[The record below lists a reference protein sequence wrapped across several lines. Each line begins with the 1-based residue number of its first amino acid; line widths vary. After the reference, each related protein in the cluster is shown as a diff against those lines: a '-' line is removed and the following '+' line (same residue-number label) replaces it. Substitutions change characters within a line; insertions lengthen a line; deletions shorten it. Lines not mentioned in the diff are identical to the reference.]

1 MKCPAAKPRFR
12 EKVGRNTL
20 RQQLRHNAPRILS
33 MAKKR
38 KAGSRAHGEPT
49 KQKDA
54 DSRLAIS
61 TWEDVAD
68 SEDEF
73 HINRDKVLLDD
84 GPSAKRLRKW
94 QEEGQFLS
102 DQQAQGMLLTGCD
115 VDKFLQ
121 HSDEEILDDGID
133 DDDDESD
140 LDDAE
145 EGAESDDASTTQR
158 EADAE
163 DEDAD
168 AGGWGASKK
177 DYYNADAIETEQDAL
192 DEEAEA
198 RRIQKKQLQA
208 MTEADFGFDEDE
220 WLAQDGEKQV
230 TAGAV
235 VTEVLP
241 QLQITDGMPEE
252 ERLKIMRTRYPEF
265 EHISREYIR
274 LQPLHDELAAAANAA
289 ERLLKAEAAKPA
301 RANGKIVSTP
311 MAVTKYRAC
320 AAYLAAMAMYFAV
333 LASTAKDDGT
343 PVIALDPAKLHE
355 HPVMESLLKC
365 QKMWTRIESLPV
377 ADPMV
382 ETANGD
388 DLSVIEEGGPVADAE
403 LNIAVADQISA
414 KQKKNKAQRA
424 SEIAQ
429 TEAAA
434 RRAAKLAKAEQDLAS
449 LDSLTDRAALK
460 KAARK
465 KKIPESKLN
474 LLNAEDSDFGEET
487 SLTAHELAEKTKKKK
502 SLRFYTSQ
510 IAQKANKRDAAGKD
524 AGGDADIPHR
534 ERLKDRQARLQA
546 EAEKR
551 GQNKD
556 AGPGVALGEDD
567 GASSA
572 DEAPNARNDDL
583 EDEEGYYDMVA
594 ARSNAKKQT
603 KLDRTAAYA
612 LAAQQGAQVIEEE
625 VIGDDGRRMISYQI
639 SKNKGLTPHR
649 KKSVRNPRVKK
660 KEKYKEKQKKLKS
673 MKPVFDRSAA
683 AKGSANYGGELTGIK
698 KGLVRSRKL

>member
-1 MKCPAAKPRFR
+1 
-12 EKVGRNTL
+12 
-20 RQQLRHNAPRILS
+20 

-38 KAGSRAHGEPT
+38 KAGGRAYGEPS
-49 KQKDA
+49 KQKDS
-54 DSRLAIS
+54 DSKLAIS

-73 HINRDKVLLDD
+73 HINRDKVLLDE
-84 GPSAKRLRKW
+84 GPTAKRLRKW
-94 QEEGQFLS
+94 QEE
-102 DQQAQGMLLTGCD
+102 
-115 VDKFLQ
+115 DKFLQ
-121 HSDEEILDDGID
+121 HSDEEVLDAGID
-133 DDDDESD
+133 DDNDDESD

-145 EGAESDDASTTQR
+145 EVAESDDGSAAER
-158 EADAE
+158 GPNAEEE
-163 DEDAD
+163 DEDL
-168 AGGWGASKK
+168 GGWGASRK

-220 WLAQDGEKQV
+220 WLAQDGEKD
-230 TAGAV
+230 AEGGAV

-241 QLQITDGMPEE
+241 QLQITESMSEE

-265 EHISREYIR
+265 EHIAREYTR

-289 ERLLKAEAAKPA
+289 ERLLKAQAAKSA
-301 RANGKIVSTP
+301 KANRKITSTP

-333 LASTAKDDGT
+333 LGSTAKEDGT
-343 PVIALDPAKLHE
+343 PVIALEPAELHE

-365 QKMWTRIESLPV
+365 QQMWTRIETLPV
-377 ADPMV
+377 GDPMV
-382 ETANGD
+382 ETDIRD
-388 DLSVIEEGGPVADAE
+388 DLSVIEEDSPVTNIELDA
-403 LNIAVADQISA
+403 ATTRTKMT
-414 KQKKNKAQRA
+414 KQKKSRAQRA
-424 SEIAQ
+424 AEIAQ
-429 TEAAA
+429 AEAAA
-434 RRAAKLAKAEQDLAS
+434 RRAAKLAKADQDLAS
-449 LDSLTDRAALK
+449 LDSLTDKAALK

-465 KKIPESKLN
+465 KKTAEPKLN

-487 SLTAHELAEKTKKKK
+487 ELTAHELAEKTKKKK

-524 AGGDADIPHR
+524 AGGDADVPHR

-551 GQNKD
+551 GQNK
-556 AGPGVALGEDD
+556 AGPGVTLGEDD

-572 DEAPNARNDDL
+572 DEAPAARKDDF

-603 KLDRTAAYA
+603 KLDRAAAYA

-625 VIGDDGRRMISYQI
+625 VVGDDGRRMISYQI
-639 SKNKGLTPHR
+639 AKNKGLTPHR

-673 MKPVFDRSAA
+673 TKPVFDRAAA